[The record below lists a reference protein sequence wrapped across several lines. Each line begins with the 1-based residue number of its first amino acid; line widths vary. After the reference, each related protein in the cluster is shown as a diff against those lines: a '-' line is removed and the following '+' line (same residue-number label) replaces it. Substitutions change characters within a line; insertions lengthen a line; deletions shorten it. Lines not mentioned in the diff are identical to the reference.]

1 MMFWKKQTPMENE
14 SIQESAPETMAES
27 VSEPVPETVEAHE
40 PAPVSDHPEITVREP
55 VAAPVPAEAEVS
67 PAENV
72 TGSGI
77 NVAEAQFEGKVIEAI
92 STVFDPEIPVNIY
105 ELGLIYNIDINGM
118 KDVRIDMTLTSPA
131 CPVAGTLP
139 GDVER
144 VVQTV
149 EGIGGVAVELVWE
162 PSWTPDRM
170 SEAAK
175 LELGFM

>member
-1 MMFWKKQTPMENE
+1 MTFWKKQT
-14 SIQESAPETMAES
+14 SPETENISGPDRKILPETIEPVENAIMS
-27 VSEPVPETVEAHE
+27 TNPKIKIREPVPE
-40 PAPVSDHPEITVREP
+40 SVRVDVMP
-55 VAAPVPAEAEVS
+55 PTINQA
-67 PAENV
+67 
-72 TGSGI
+72 TGSQI
-77 NVAEAQFEGKVIEAI
+77 DIAQSQFESKVIEAI

-118 KDVRIDMTLTSPA
+118 NDVGIDMTLTSPA

-149 EGIGGVAVELVWE
+149 EGIGSVTVELIWE
-162 PSWTPDRM
+162 PAWSPDRM

>member
-1 MMFWKKQTPMENE
+1 MFWKKQTPMENE
-14 SIQESAPETMAES
+14 SVQEAAADTIAEAVSES
-27 VSEPVPETVEAHE
+27 VPEVEVAPE
-40 PAPVSDHPEITVREP
+40 PAPRPIAPQVTVREP
-55 VAAPVPAEAEVS
+55 VMEPIPVEVEVS
-67 PAENV
+67 LTEHTA
-72 TGSGI
+72 GSGVD
-77 NVAEAQFEGKVIEAI
+77 VAEAQFEGKVIEAI

>member
-1 MMFWKKQTPMENE
+1 MMFWKKQTPPEAE
-14 SIQESAPETMAES
+14 IVSESAPETMAGPVSEMAP
-27 VSEPVPETVEAHE
+27 VSEPLES
-40 PAPVSDHPEITVREP
+40 APMSASPEIRVREP
-55 VAAPVPAEAEVS
+55 VASPDSVEAVVS
-67 PAENV
+67 PVENTAGPGV
-72 TGSGI
+72 D
-77 NVAEAQFEGKVIEAI
+77 VAEAQFEGKVIEAI

>member
-1 MMFWKKQTPMENE
+1 MMFWKKKTPMENE
-14 SIQESAPETMAES
+14 SVQETAPETIAAP
-27 VSEPVPETVEAHE
+27 VSEPVAETVAAHE
-40 PAPVSDHPEITVREP
+40 PIPVPAHREVTIREP
-55 VAAPVPAEAEVS
+55 VVAKTPVETEVS
-67 PAENV
+67 SSENIA
-72 TGSGI
+72 GPEI
-77 NVAEAQFEGKVIEAI
+77 DIAEAQFEGKVIEAI